1 MQTNYLH
8 PLTFGM
14 TVSLF
19 VEVSK
24 VISFFDEIRR
34 LIIDIF

>member
-8 PLTFGM
+8 PLTFKM